1 MFEREWPVPCVL
13 VGQDCIQ
20 AMQFH
25 YTPSWKPI
33 YNFFFIIDSYKPY
46 CSWKLSSIGWVYAGS
61 FYQYSPAWRKE
72 KKIMKRRFW
81 LNEHTLELDKLHTDW
96 ISKITYCFLSR
107 SFSKASKRRPRPS
120 WPKLL
125 TQLENTE
132 KPKNQWSNIP
142 AKLLLSCWFI
152 ESHRH

>member
-1 MFEREWPVPCVL
+1 MFWLDRSASKPCNFITHCHESQYTISFVYHWF
-13 VGQDCIQ
+13 IQ
-20 AMQFH
+20 TLLFMKAFKHWMSLCWFL
-25 YTPSWKPI
+25 
-33 YNFFFIIDSYKPY
+33 
-46 CSWKLSSIGWVYAGS
+46 LSILSCLKK
-61 FYQYSPAWRKE
+61 R

-81 LNEHTLELDKLHTDW
+81 LNEHTLELNKLHTDW
-96 ISKITYCFLSR
+96 ISKKITYCFLSR

-125 TQLENTE
+125 TQLENTD

-142 AKLLLSCWFI
+142 AKLLLSCCFI